1 MSDYN
6 IGNIYAELCMD
17 ITNLEVSKRDAIKE
31 LGKLRDEGEKILK
44 EAGGKMTDAMK
55 IRLDEIEKNKADILK
70 SIDELNKELREKI
83 TPEKYVVG
91 TQIESLIMQP
101 LKAFANAS
109 VETFTQFQQSMQ
121 NTFSV
126 MGASNADMKMLE
138 ETAKK
143 MGETT
148 RFSASQASQA
158 LYALGSAGQNAT
170 EAVNSLQG
178 VLRLAGATGSDLAYT
193 SETIASTLSQF
204 NLEASKASHIADVY
218 AKAISKSQ
226 ASMTKLSYSMK
237 YVGPVASGLGISL
250 ETTTA
255 ALMKLYNTG
264 YGGEQAGTY
273 LKQAFQKLASGTND
287 LKTKL
292 EELGISYED
301 VNPQTRNFADIINT
315 LKEKN
320 IGVTESI
327 AIFGE
332 TAGGAMAKLIE
343 EGGEAI
349 STMEGLLKSSE
360 GAASEM
366 QEIQNA
372 SFANTKAELASAME
386 ALQITTGSIL
396 EPALNTLAKGFTEI
410 LKSIN
415 GMPIGIQTFITTM
428 LTASTAIVP
437 LLTLPAIIAKI
448 NGAMQLL
455 NLTMLHNPIFMTGAV
470 LSGIAALSY
479 AIYQTHKKNTE
490 LMIQDATKGV
500 DDIKE
505 MYKKAKEAG
514 EKGRNIQELLSQYE
528 TLKDKTNKTKEEQEA
543 YNQTLQKLTELVPN
557 VVTGVNETG
566 EAYIQNIEKIKQASR
581 EQLLLEQQRL
591 AEAEVV
597 AEKRASIAETVKEQ
611 TEQEIE
617 ANNFKLEKYQ
627 SQIEEEKRV
636 MEAYQKAKAKGK
648 KALKEFLMDVEID
661 GSKIH
666 KVDLSN
672 DAIERD
678 SSFEDD
684 HKAFFKRLNN
694 MQEKYS
700 YLLDEGEKLKK
711 RKEEAE
717 KTIQDLS
724 ILKTQKKAVDNQL
737 TSPELPKVAK
747 RSKKEIIAEMLGED
761 GTIKKAIEQAKKEAK
776 KYAKSLDEVDEEMKI
791 IQQRLKE
798 IYGIKAED
806 LVEGEAFN
814 EKDAEPLLARYR
826 KLEALKNA
834 KNAPKTT
841 PKKDDGKEKNE
852 IEKDDTEL
860 LSYLQKKR
868 AEYEKKKEEL
878 YKVLG
883 ELHTAQAKLEE
894 LKNKEDKTNIE
905 KEDVK
910 FFQNTIESLQE
921 NAKSLSEELGE
932 DFMLAEDIDKKI
944 AELDQK
950 DTNSFKAK
958 FKAIREAKQATIQ
971 AITDAQTAGNIDE
984 KTANEKI
991 KKINSVALKSTITV
1005 GAELSKTILSIG
1017 NNVTDIILGA
1027 IDKGTLS
1034 LADGLNLV
1042 SQIGGQLAEM
1052 IPDPMTK
1059 AVIGAVQ
1066 MGINL
1071 ISKIVNYS
1079 EKVAEENR
1087 ASYEKAMEEDDK
1099 KRQEKARTL
1108 AGDTASFYANQLAQ
1122 AKKGANDFNTILNEM
1137 ANKVKDNALSDA
1149 VKTLGDAYTSQL
1161 KDVWIEREVKEW
1173 YWYQDKYGTWLKKYG
1188 THTVG
1193 AWEKAQMSIN
1203 ELIVE
1208 WQKAVEK
1215 GDMQQADKLKKA
1227 MEEGT
1232 KEHFKNKGVDYDSL
1246 NNLKNYMQGI
1256 EEAFVDAIKRKD
1268 FDSLKDA
1275 MREKIRDAMLAK
1287 LQQSIIFSKLAPLLK
1302 KLEEAGES
1310 QKEKIMNEID
1320 EKTEELYNNYDK
1332 YATKFLGNLGLV
1344 STELEEH
1351 RKAWRGL
1358 KDSIKEA
1365 LSSSLGDAAYNADWA
1380 SFKKAFAS
1388 EMKKAIISATVAN
1401 AGLKTKIDTIIKDIM
1416 KDNKITQ
1423 EEINSSIDVLQDYFD
1438 ELEGKLAPLA
1448 KITNALEGGVD
1459 VKSQHAGTIIQQ
1471 LSGADRDF
1479 FAEEFR
1485 KNFASM
1491 GDAFKSAMI
1500 DLKEIHQAKITVEMA
1515 TLSVNDI
1522 YINAGEGVNLKEL
1535 IAELLEEARRG

>member
-55 IRLDEIEKNKADILK
+55 IRLDEIEKNKANILK
-70 SIDELNKELREKI
+70 TIDDLNKELKAKI
-83 TPEKYVVG
+83 NPEKYVVG
-91 TQIESLIMQP
+91 MQIESQIMQP

-138 ETAKK
+138 ESAKK

-437 LLTLPAIIAKI
+437 LLTLPSIIAKI

-514 EKGRNIQELLSQYE
+514 EKGRNIQGLLSQYE

-617 ANNFKLEKYQ
+617 ANNIKLEKYQ

-636 MEAYQKAKAKGK
+636 MEAYKKAKAKGK
-648 KALKEFLMDVEID
+648 KALEEFLMDVEID

-672 DAIERD
+672 EAIERD

-684 HKAFFKRLNN
+684 HKAFFNRLNN
-694 MQEKYS
+694 MQKGYS
-700 YLLDEGEKLKK
+700 HLLDEGEKLKK

-724 ILKTQKKAVDNQL
+724 ILKTQKKAIDNQL
-737 TSPELPKVAK
+737 TPPEPPKVAK

-834 KNAPKTT
+834 KNAPKAT
-841 PKKDDGKEKNE
+841 PKKDDGKEKNKVKE
-852 IEKDDTEL
+852 FKTFMDEVDE
-860 LSYLQKKR
+860 
-868 AEYEKKKEEL
+868 EYRKKKEEFDFTL
-878 YKVLG
+878 AKIMALKA
-883 ELHTAQAKLEE
+883 ELAE
-894 LKNKEDKTNIE
+894 LKTKGENSKEDIE
-905 KEDVK
+905 AID
-910 FFQNTIESLQE
+910 FYQNTIEALQK
-921 NAKSLSEELGE
+921 NAKSLSEELGK

-958 FKAIREAKQATIQ
+958 FKAIREAKEATIQ

-1005 GAELSKTILSIG
+1005 GAELTKTILSVG
-1017 NNVTDIILGA
+1017 NNVTDIILNA

-1059 AVIGAVQ
+1059 AIIGAAQ
-1066 MGINL
+1066 MGVTL
-1071 ISKIVNYS
+1071 ISKFVNYI
-1079 EKVAEENR
+1079 
-1087 ASYEKAMEEDDK
+1087 DDK
-1099 KRQEKARTL
+1099 ANKFNAERAKAREDEEKRSQDEANRR
-1108 AGDTASFYANQLAQ
+1108 AGDTASRIAKQTNAVKQGLINYDKMMNDLSVRLQQNHINDVLQKMGEKKSLASETRWDTRIIEEGWFFGLGKKVPVGWERYHYEYQ
-1122 AKKGANDFNTILNEM
+1122 FTMNELAEKIQEAHKKGDTQLE
-1137 ANKVKDNALSDA
+1137 NKLKNLYKKSIE
-1149 VKTLGDAYTSQL
+1149 KNL
-1161 KDVWIEREVKEW
+1161 KDA
-1173 YWYQDKYGTWLKKYG
+1173 G
-1188 THTVG
+1188 
-1193 AWEKAQMSIN
+1193 IN
-1203 ELIVE
+1203 TEELN
-1208 WQKAVEK
+1208 
-1215 GDMQQADKLKKA
+1215 GF
-1227 MEEGT
+1227 
-1232 KEHFKNKGVDYDSL
+1232 H
-1246 NNLKNYMQGI
+1246 NYLQGL
-1256 EEAFVDAIKRKD
+1256 ENVFVDAVRNKD
-1268 FDSLKDA
+1268 FARLRDA
-1275 MREKIRDAMLAK
+1275 MKEKIREAMWAK
-1287 LQQSIIFSKLAPLLK
+1287 LQESIILSRLKPLFME
-1302 KLEEAGES
+1302 LEKAGFQE
-1310 QKEKIMNEID
+1310 KEKIID
-1320 EKTEELYNNYDK
+1320 KIMKEGEDITKELENYSQK
-1332 YATKFLGNLGLV
+1332 VFGELGGV
-1344 STELEEH
+1344 PTELEEH

-1491 GDAFKSAMI
+1491 GDTFKSAMI

-1535 IAELLEEARRG
+1535 IAELIEEARRG

>member
-55 IRLDEIEKNKADILK
+55 IRLEEIEKNKAAILK

-636 MEAYQKAKAKGK
+636 MEAYKKAKAKGK
-648 KALKEFLMDVEID
+648 KALKEFLMNVEID

-672 DAIERD
+672 DATERD
-678 SSFEDD
+678 SSFEEDQ
-684 HKAFFKRLNN
+684 KAFFKRLNN
-694 MQEKYS
+694 MQKKYS

-737 TSPELPKVAK
+737 TPPELPKVAK
-747 RSKKEIIAEMLGED
+747 RSKKEIIDEMLGKD

-806 LVEGEAFN
+806 LIEGEAFN

-841 PKKDDGKEKNE
+841 PKKEDKKEKDE

-860 LSYLQKKR
+860 LNYLQKKR

-910 FFQNTIESLQE
+910 FLQNTIESLQK
-921 NAKSLSEELGE
+921 NAKSLSEELGN

-1005 GAELSKTILSIG
+1005 GAELSKTILSVG

-1042 SQIGGQLAEM
+1042 SQMGGQLAEM

-1071 ISKIVNYS
+1071 ISKFVNYI
-1079 EKVAEENR
+1079 ENKANKFNAER
-1087 ASYEKAMEEDDK
+1087 A
-1099 KRQEKARTL
+1099 KAREDKEKRSQDEANRR
-1108 AGDTASFYANQLAQ
+1108 AGDTASRIARQTNAVKQGFINYDKMMNDMSVRLQQNHINDVLQKMGEKKSLASETRWDTRIIEEGWFFGLGKKVPVGWERYHYEYQ
-1122 AKKGANDFNTILNEM
+1122 FTMNELAEKIQEAHKKGDTQLE
-1137 ANKVKDNALSDA
+1137 NKLKNLYKKSIE
-1149 VKTLGDAYTSQL
+1149 KNL
-1161 KDVWIEREVKEW
+1161 KDA
-1173 YWYQDKYGTWLKKYG
+1173 G
-1188 THTVG
+1188 
-1193 AWEKAQMSIN
+1193 IN
-1203 ELIVE
+1203 TEELN
-1208 WQKAVEK
+1208 
-1215 GDMQQADKLKKA
+1215 GF
-1227 MEEGT
+1227 
-1232 KEHFKNKGVDYDSL
+1232 H
-1246 NNLKNYMQGI
+1246 NYLQGL
-1256 EEAFVDAIKRKD
+1256 ENVFVDAVRNKD
-1268 FDSLKDA
+1268 FARLRDA
-1275 MREKIRDAMLAK
+1275 MKEKIREAMWAK
-1287 LQQSIIFSKLAPLLK
+1287 LQESIILSRLKPLFME
-1302 KLEEAGES
+1302 LEKAGFQE
-1310 QKEKIMNEID
+1310 KEKIID
-1320 EKTEELYNNYDK
+1320 KIMKEGEDIAKELENYSQK
-1332 YATKFLGNLGLV
+1332 VFGELGGV
-1344 STELEEH
+1344 PTELEEH

-1380 SFKKAFAS
+1380 SFKKAFAN

-1535 IAELLEEARRG
+1535 IAELLEEARRAG

>member
-55 IRLDEIEKNKADILK
+55 IRLEEIEKNKAAILK

-415 GMPIGIQTFITTM
+415 GMPIGMQTFITTM

-514 EKGRNIQELLSQYE
+514 EKGRNIQGLLSQYE

-636 MEAYQKAKAKGK
+636 MEAYKKAKAKGK
-648 KALKEFLMDVEID
+648 KALEEFLMNVEID

-672 DAIERD
+672 DATERD
-678 SSFEDD
+678 SSFEEDQE
-684 HKAFFKRLNN
+684 AFFKRLNN
-694 MQEKYS
+694 MQKGYS
-700 YLLDEGEKLKK
+700 RLLDEGEKLKK

-737 TSPELPKVAK
+737 TPPELPKVAK
-747 RSKKEIIAEMLGED
+747 RSKKEIIDEMLGKD

-806 LVEGEAFN
+806 LIEGEAFN

-841 PKKDDGKEKNE
+841 PKKEDKKEKDE

-860 LSYLQKKR
+860 LNYLQKKR

-910 FFQNTIESLQE
+910 FLQNTIESLQK
-921 NAKSLSEELGE
+921 NAKSLSEELGN

-1005 GAELSKTILSIG
+1005 GAELSKTILSVG

-1042 SQIGGQLAEM
+1042 SQMGGQLAEM

-1071 ISKIVNYS
+1071 ISKFVNYI
-1079 EKVAEENR
+1079 ENKANKFNAER
-1087 ASYEKAMEEDDK
+1087 A
-1099 KRQEKARTL
+1099 KAREDKEKRSQDEANRR
-1108 AGDTASFYANQLAQ
+1108 AGDTASRIARQTNAVKQGFINYDKMMNDMSVRLQQNHINDVLQKMGEKKSLASETRWDTRIIEEGWFFGLGKKVPVGWERYHYEYQ
-1122 AKKGANDFNTILNEM
+1122 FTMNELAEKIQEAHKKGDTQLE
-1137 ANKVKDNALSDA
+1137 NKLKNLYKKSIE
-1149 VKTLGDAYTSQL
+1149 KNL
-1161 KDVWIEREVKEW
+1161 KDA
-1173 YWYQDKYGTWLKKYG
+1173 G
-1188 THTVG
+1188 
-1193 AWEKAQMSIN
+1193 IN
-1203 ELIVE
+1203 TEELN
-1208 WQKAVEK
+1208 
-1215 GDMQQADKLKKA
+1215 GF
-1227 MEEGT
+1227 
-1232 KEHFKNKGVDYDSL
+1232 H
-1246 NNLKNYMQGI
+1246 NYLQGL
-1256 EEAFVDAIKRKD
+1256 ENVFVDAVRNKD
-1268 FDSLKDA
+1268 FARLRDA
-1275 MREKIRDAMLAK
+1275 MKEKIREAMWAK
-1287 LQQSIIFSKLAPLLK
+1287 LQESIILSRLKPLFME
-1302 KLEEAGES
+1302 LEKAGFQE
-1310 QKEKIMNEID
+1310 KEKIID
-1320 EKTEELYNNYDK
+1320 KIMKEGEDIAKELENYSQK
-1332 YATKFLGNLGLV
+1332 VFGELGGV
-1344 STELEEH
+1344 PTELEEH

-1380 SFKKAFAS
+1380 SFKKAFAN

-1535 IAELLEEARRG
+1535 IAELLEEARRAG

>member
-44 EAGGKMTDAMK
+44 EAGGKMTEAMK
-55 IRLDEIEKNKADILK
+55 IRLDEIEKNKANILK
-70 SIDELNKELREKI
+70 SIDELNKEIKAKVN
-83 TPEKYVVG
+83 PEKYVVG

-101 LKAFANAS
+101 MKAFANAS

-204 NLEASKASHIADVY
+204 NLEAGKASHIADVY

-415 GMPIGIQTFITTM
+415 GMPIGMQTFITTM

-437 LLTLPAIIAKI
+437 LLTLPSIIAKI

-470 LSGIAALSY
+470 ISGIAALSY

-514 EKGRNIQELLSQYE
+514 EKGRNIQGLLSQYE
-528 TLKDKTNKTKEEQEA
+528 TLKDKTNTTKEEQEA
-543 YNQTLQKLTELVPN
+543 YNQTLQKVTELVPN

-566 EAYIQNIEKIKQASR
+566 EAYIQNIDRIKQANEKYIQEEKLLNSQALALT
-581 EQLLLEQQRL
+581 EQRYANAL
-591 AEAEVV
+591 AVKDMYKTKE
-597 AEKRASIAETVKEQ
+597 EKLQIEKANFEKEKSTKQVKEII
-611 TEQEIE
+611 EEI
-617 ANNFKLEKYQ
+617 AKLEEGADIDTVLKKVYGNEEIHGYGNNQSSTFLDRDRRIEKWQKEFGLYQ
-627 SQIEEEKRV
+627 EKSEELLKTEEEIFKV
-636 MEAYQKAKAKGK
+636 NLEVQKQFNELENLRNKGK
-648 KALKEFLMDVEID
+648 VLDKA
-661 GSKIH
+661 SKP
-666 KVDLSN
+666 
-672 DAIERD
+672 
-678 SSFEDD
+678 
-684 HKAFFKRLNN
+684 
-694 MQEKYS
+694 
-700 YLLDEGEKLKK
+700 
-711 RKEEAE
+711 
-717 KTIQDLS
+717 
-724 ILKTQKKAVDNQL
+724 
-737 TSPELPKVAK
+737 PELPKVVK
-747 RSKKEIIAEMLGED
+747 RSKKEIINEMLGED

-806 LVEGEAFN
+806 LIEGEAFN

-834 KNAPKTT
+834 KNAPKAT
-841 PKKDDGKEKNE
+841 PKKDDGKEKKE

-878 YKVLG
+878 YEVLG

-905 KEDVK
+905 SEDVK
-910 FFQNTIESLQE
+910 FLQNTIESLQE
-921 NAKSLSEELGE
+921 NAKSLSEELGN

-958 FKAIREAKQATIQ
+958 FEAIREAKQATIQ

-1005 GAELSKTILSIG
+1005 GAELTKTILSVG
-1017 NNVTDIILGA
+1017 NNVTDIILNA

-1059 AVIGAVQ
+1059 AIIGAAQ
-1066 MGINL
+1066 MGVTL
-1071 ISKIVNYS
+1071 ISKFVNYI
-1079 EKVAEENR
+1079 
-1087 ASYEKAMEEDDK
+1087 DDK
-1099 KRQEKARTL
+1099 ANKFNAERAKAREDEEKRSQDEANRR
-1108 AGDTASFYANQLAQ
+1108 AGDTASRIAKQTNAVKQGLINYDKMMNDLSVRLQQNHINDVLQKMGEKKSLASETRWDTRIIEEGWFFGLGKKVPVGWERYHYEYQ
-1122 AKKGANDFNTILNEM
+1122 FTMNELAEKIQEAHKKGDTQLE
-1137 ANKVKDNALSDA
+1137 NKLKNLYKKSIE
-1149 VKTLGDAYTSQL
+1149 KNL
-1161 KDVWIEREVKEW
+1161 KDA
-1173 YWYQDKYGTWLKKYG
+1173 G
-1188 THTVG
+1188 
-1193 AWEKAQMSIN
+1193 IN
-1203 ELIVE
+1203 TEELN
-1208 WQKAVEK
+1208 
-1215 GDMQQADKLKKA
+1215 GF
-1227 MEEGT
+1227 
-1232 KEHFKNKGVDYDSL
+1232 H
-1246 NNLKNYMQGI
+1246 NYLQGL
-1256 EEAFVDAIKRKD
+1256 ENVFVDAVRNKD
-1268 FDSLKDA
+1268 FARLRDA
-1275 MREKIRDAMLAK
+1275 MKEKIREAMWAK
-1287 LQQSIIFSKLAPLLK
+1287 LQESIILSRLKPLFME
-1302 KLEEAGES
+1302 LEKAGFQE
-1310 QKEKIMNEID
+1310 KEKVIDKIMKEGEDIT
-1320 EKTEELYNNYDK
+1320 KELENYSRK
-1332 YATKFLGNLGLV
+1332 VFGELGGV
-1344 STELEEH
+1344 PTELEEH

-1358 KDSIKEA
+1358 KESIKEA

-1522 YINAGEGVNLKEL
+1522 YINASEGVNLKEL
-1535 IAELLEEARRG
+1535 IAELLEEARRAG

>member
-55 IRLDEIEKNKADILK
+55 IRLDEIEKNKANILK
-70 SIDELNKELREKI
+70 TIDDLNKELKAKI
-83 TPEKYVVG
+83 NPEKYAIG
-91 TQIESLIMQP
+91 MQIESQIMQP

-158 LYALGSAGQNAT
+158 LYALGSAGQSAT

-204 NLEASKASHIADVY
+204 NLEAGKASHIADVY

-343 EGGEAI
+343 EGGDAI

-415 GMPIGIQTFITTM
+415 GMPIGMQTFITTM

-437 LLTLPAIIAKI
+437 LLTLPSIIAKI

-514 EKGRNIQELLSQYE
+514 EKGRNIQGLLSQYE

-566 EAYIQNIEKIKQASR
+566 EAYIQNIDRIKQANEKYIQEEKLLNSQALALT
-581 EQLLLEQQRL
+581 EQRYANAL
-591 AEAEVV
+591 AVKDMYKTKE
-597 AEKRASIAETVKEQ
+597 EKLQIEKANFEKEKSTKQVKEII
-611 TEQEIE
+611 EEI
-617 ANNFKLEKYQ
+617 AKLEEGADIDTVLKKVYGNEEIHGYGNNQSSTFLDRDRRIEKWQKEFGLYQ
-627 SQIEEEKRV
+627 EKSEELLKTEEEIFKV
-636 MEAYQKAKAKGK
+636 NLEVQKQFNELENLRNKGK
-648 KALKEFLMDVEID
+648 VLDKV
-661 GSKIH
+661 SKP
-666 KVDLSN
+666 
-672 DAIERD
+672 
-678 SSFEDD
+678 
-684 HKAFFKRLNN
+684 
-694 MQEKYS
+694 
-700 YLLDEGEKLKK
+700 
-711 RKEEAE
+711 
-717 KTIQDLS
+717 
-724 ILKTQKKAVDNQL
+724 
-737 TSPELPKVAK
+737 PEPPKVAK
-747 RSKKEIIAEMLGED
+747 RSKKEIINEMLGED

-806 LVEGEAFN
+806 LIEGEAFN

-834 KNAPKTT
+834 KNAPKATPKTT
-841 PKKDDGKEKNE
+841 PKKEVKEFKTFMDE
-852 IEKDDTEL
+852 VDE
-860 LSYLQKKR
+860 
-868 AEYEKKKEEL
+868 EYRKKKEEFDFTL
-878 YKVLG
+878 AKIMALKA
-883 ELHTAQAKLEE
+883 ELAE
-894 LKNKEDKTNIE
+894 LKTKGENSKEDIE
-905 KEDVK
+905 AID
-910 FFQNTIESLQE
+910 FYQNTIEALQK
-921 NAKSLSEELGE
+921 NAKSLSEELGN

-958 FKAIREAKQATIQ
+958 FEAIREAKEATIK

-1005 GAELSKTILSIG
+1005 GAELTKTILSVG
-1017 NNVTDIILGA
+1017 NNVTDIILNA

-1059 AVIGAVQ
+1059 AIIGAAQ
-1066 MGINL
+1066 MGVTL
-1071 ISKIVNYS
+1071 ISKFVNYI
-1079 EKVAEENR
+1079 
-1087 ASYEKAMEEDDK
+1087 DDK
-1099 KRQEKARTL
+1099 ANKFNAERAKAREDEEKRSQDEANRR
-1108 AGDTASFYANQLAQ
+1108 AGDTASRIAKQTNAVKQGLINYDKMMNDLSVRLQQNHINDVLQKMGEKKSLASETRWDTRIIEEGWFFGLGKKVPVGWERYHYEYQ
-1122 AKKGANDFNTILNEM
+1122 FTMNELAEKIQEAHKKGDTQLE
-1137 ANKVKDNALSDA
+1137 NKLKNLYKKSIE
-1149 VKTLGDAYTSQL
+1149 KNL
-1161 KDVWIEREVKEW
+1161 KDA
-1173 YWYQDKYGTWLKKYG
+1173 G
-1188 THTVG
+1188 
-1193 AWEKAQMSIN
+1193 IN
-1203 ELIVE
+1203 TEELN
-1208 WQKAVEK
+1208 
-1215 GDMQQADKLKKA
+1215 GF
-1227 MEEGT
+1227 
-1232 KEHFKNKGVDYDSL
+1232 H
-1246 NNLKNYMQGI
+1246 NYLQGL
-1256 EEAFVDAIKRKD
+1256 ENVFVDAVRNKD
-1268 FDSLKDA
+1268 FARLRDA
-1275 MREKIRDAMLAK
+1275 MKEKIREAMWAK
-1287 LQQSIIFSKLAPLLK
+1287 LQESIILSRLKPLFME
-1302 KLEEAGES
+1302 LEKAGFQE
-1310 QKEKIMNEID
+1310 KEKIID
-1320 EKTEELYNNYDK
+1320 KIMKEGEDIAKELENYSQK
-1332 YATKFLGNLGLV
+1332 VFGELGGV
-1344 STELEEH
+1344 PTELEEH

-1380 SFKKAFAS
+1380 SFKKAFAG

-1535 IAELLEEARRG
+1535 IAELLEEARRAG

>member
-514 EKGRNIQELLSQYE
+514 EKGRNIQGLLSQYE

-566 EAYIQNIEKIKQASR
+566 EAYIQNIDRIKQANEKYIQEEKLLNSQALALT
-581 EQLLLEQQRL
+581 EQRYANAL
-591 AEAEVV
+591 AVKDMYKTKE
-597 AEKRASIAETVKEQ
+597 EKLQIEKANFEKEKSTKQVKEII
-611 TEQEIE
+611 EEI
-617 ANNFKLEKYQ
+617 AKLEEGADIDTVLKKVYGNEEIHGYGNNQSSTFLDRDRRIEKWQKEFGLYQ
-627 SQIEEEKRV
+627 EKSEELLKTEEEIFKV
-636 MEAYQKAKAKGK
+636 NLEVQKQFNELENLRNKGK
-648 KALKEFLMDVEID
+648 VLDKA
-661 GSKIH
+661 SKP
-666 KVDLSN
+666 
-672 DAIERD
+672 
-678 SSFEDD
+678 
-684 HKAFFKRLNN
+684 
-694 MQEKYS
+694 
-700 YLLDEGEKLKK
+700 
-711 RKEEAE
+711 
-717 KTIQDLS
+717 
-724 ILKTQKKAVDNQL
+724 
-737 TSPELPKVAK
+737 PELPKVAK
-747 RSKKEIIAEMLGED
+747 RSKKEIIAEMLGKD

-776 KYAKSLDEVDEEMKI
+776 KYAKSIDEVDEEMKI

-806 LVEGEAFN
+806 LIEGEAFN

-826 KLEALKNA
+826 QLEALKNA
-834 KNAPKTT
+834 KNAPKAT

-878 YKVLG
+878 YEVLG

-910 FFQNTIESLQE
+910 FFQNTIESLQK
-921 NAKSLSEELGE
+921 NAKSLSEELGN

-971 AITDAQTAGNIDE
+971 AITDAQAIGNIDE

-1005 GAELSKTILSIG
+1005 GAELTKTILSVG

-1059 AVIGAVQ
+1059 AIIGAAQ
-1066 MGINL
+1066 MGVTL
-1071 ISKIVNYS
+1071 ISKFVNYI
-1079 EKVAEENR
+1079 
-1087 ASYEKAMEEDDK
+1087 DDK
-1099 KRQEKARTL
+1099 ANKFNAERAKAREDEEKRSQDEANRR
-1108 AGDTASFYANQLAQ
+1108 AGDTASRIAKQTNAVKQGFINYDKMMNDMSVRLQQNHINDVLQKMGEKKSLASETRWDTRIIEEGWFFGLGKKVPVGWERYHYEYQ
-1122 AKKGANDFNTILNEM
+1122 FTMNELAEKIQEAHKKGDTQLE
-1137 ANKVKDNALSDA
+1137 NKLKNLYKKSIE
-1149 VKTLGDAYTSQL
+1149 KNL
-1161 KDVWIEREVKEW
+1161 KDA
-1173 YWYQDKYGTWLKKYG
+1173 G
-1188 THTVG
+1188 
-1193 AWEKAQMSIN
+1193 IN
-1203 ELIVE
+1203 TEELN
-1208 WQKAVEK
+1208 
-1215 GDMQQADKLKKA
+1215 GF
-1227 MEEGT
+1227 
-1232 KEHFKNKGVDYDSL
+1232 H
-1246 NNLKNYMQGI
+1246 NYLQGL
-1256 EEAFVDAIKRKD
+1256 ENVFVDAVRNKD
-1268 FDSLKDA
+1268 FARLRDA
-1275 MREKIRDAMLAK
+1275 MKEKIREAMWAK
-1287 LQQSIIFSKLAPLLK
+1287 LQESIILSRLKPLFME
-1302 KLEEAGES
+1302 LEKTGFQE
-1310 QKEKIMNEID
+1310 KEKIID
-1320 EKTEELYNNYDK
+1320 KIMKEGEDITKELENYSQK
-1332 YATKFLGNLGLV
+1332 VFGELGGV

>member
-44 EAGGKMTDAMK
+44 EAGGKMTEAMK
-55 IRLDEIEKNKADILK
+55 IRLDEIEKNKANILK
-70 SIDELNKELREKI
+70 SIDELNKEIKAKVN
-83 TPEKYVVG
+83 PEKYVVG

-101 LKAFANAS
+101 MKAFANAS

-148 RFSASQASQA
+148 RFSASQARQA

-204 NLEASKASHIADVY
+204 NLEAGKASHIADVY

-415 GMPIGIQTFITTM
+415 GMPIGMQTFITTM

-437 LLTLPAIIAKI
+437 LLTLPSIIAKI

-470 LSGIAALSY
+470 ISGIAALSY

-514 EKGRNIQELLSQYE
+514 EKGRNIQGLLSQYE

-566 EAYIQNIEKIKQASR
+566 EAYIQNIDRIKQANEKYIQEEKLLNSQALALT
-581 EQLLLEQQRL
+581 EQRYANAL
-591 AEAEVV
+591 AVKDMYKTKE
-597 AEKRASIAETVKEQ
+597 EKLQIEKANFEKEKSTKQVKEII
-611 TEQEIE
+611 EEI
-617 ANNFKLEKYQ
+617 AKLEEGADIDTVLKKVYGNEEIHGYGNNQSSTFLDRDRRIEKWQKEFGLYQ
-627 SQIEEEKRV
+627 EKSEELLKTEEEIFKV
-636 MEAYQKAKAKGK
+636 NLEVQKQFNELENLRNKGK
-648 KALKEFLMDVEID
+648 VLDKA
-661 GSKIH
+661 SKP
-666 KVDLSN
+666 
-672 DAIERD
+672 
-678 SSFEDD
+678 
-684 HKAFFKRLNN
+684 
-694 MQEKYS
+694 
-700 YLLDEGEKLKK
+700 
-711 RKEEAE
+711 
-717 KTIQDLS
+717 
-724 ILKTQKKAVDNQL
+724 
-737 TSPELPKVAK
+737 PELPKVVK
-747 RSKKEIIAEMLGED
+747 RSKKEIINEMLGED

-806 LVEGEAFN
+806 LIEGEAFN

-834 KNAPKTT
+834 KNAPKAT
-841 PKKDDGKEKNE
+841 PKKDDGKEKKE

-878 YKVLG
+878 YEVLG

-905 KEDVK
+905 SEDVK
-910 FFQNTIESLQE
+910 FLQNTIESLQE
-921 NAKSLSEELGE
+921 NAKSLSEELGN

-958 FKAIREAKQATIQ
+958 FEAIREAKQATIQ

-1005 GAELSKTILSIG
+1005 GAELTKTILSVG
-1017 NNVTDIILGA
+1017 NNVTDIILNA

-1059 AVIGAVQ
+1059 AIIGAAQ
-1066 MGINL
+1066 MGVTL
-1071 ISKIVNYS
+1071 ISKFVNYI
-1079 EKVAEENR
+1079 
-1087 ASYEKAMEEDDK
+1087 DDK
-1099 KRQEKARTL
+1099 ANKFNAERAKAREDEEKRSQDEANRR
-1108 AGDTASFYANQLAQ
+1108 AGDTASRIAKQTNAVKQGLINYDKMMNDLSVRLQQNHINDVLQKMGEKKSLASETRWDTRIIEEGWFFGLGKKVPVGWERYHYEYQ
-1122 AKKGANDFNTILNEM
+1122 FTMNELAEKIQEAHKKGDTQLE
-1137 ANKVKDNALSDA
+1137 NKLKNLYKKSIE
-1149 VKTLGDAYTSQL
+1149 KNL
-1161 KDVWIEREVKEW
+1161 KDA
-1173 YWYQDKYGTWLKKYG
+1173 G
-1188 THTVG
+1188 
-1193 AWEKAQMSIN
+1193 IN
-1203 ELIVE
+1203 TEELN
-1208 WQKAVEK
+1208 
-1215 GDMQQADKLKKA
+1215 GF
-1227 MEEGT
+1227 
-1232 KEHFKNKGVDYDSL
+1232 H
-1246 NNLKNYMQGI
+1246 NYLQGL
-1256 EEAFVDAIKRKD
+1256 ENVFVDAVRNKD
-1268 FDSLKDA
+1268 FARLRDA
-1275 MREKIRDAMLAK
+1275 MKEKIREAMWAK
-1287 LQQSIIFSKLAPLLK
+1287 LQESIILSRLKPLFME
-1302 KLEEAGES
+1302 LEKAGFQE
-1310 QKEKIMNEID
+1310 KEKVIDKIMKEGEDIT
-1320 EKTEELYNNYDK
+1320 KELENYSRK
-1332 YATKFLGNLGLV
+1332 VFGELGGV
-1344 STELEEH
+1344 PTELEEH

-1358 KDSIKEA
+1358 KESIKEA

-1522 YINAGEGVNLKEL
+1522 YINASEGVNLKEL
-1535 IAELLEEARRG
+1535 IAELLEEARRAG